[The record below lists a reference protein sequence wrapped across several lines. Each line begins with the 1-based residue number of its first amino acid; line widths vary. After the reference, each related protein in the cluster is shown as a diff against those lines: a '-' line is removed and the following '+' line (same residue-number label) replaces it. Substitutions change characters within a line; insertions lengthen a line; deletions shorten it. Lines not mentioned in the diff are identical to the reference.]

1 MNLRR
6 FLLFFTT
13 LWAGGLAIEV
23 DEYHQLGV
31 LARDHWAVVPQI
43 SAPLL
48 AFAAFL
54 VLTWPKRGTT
64 VLLVVACGLSIV
76 VGLVGPVL
84 HYASRGVTLS
94 AVLASG
100 SWLGEPPPLAPLEF
114 AAVGLLGLVP
124 AAWRNGGAFIVAPPG
139 RIAAT
144 CEGAAALLCLVAA
157 GLAIKIAPLPASIA
171 VYAALGIGT
180 LGYLVELTSKPVPVA
195 IAAGALAVVAV
206 LGVTYLRAHTA
217 APPVAA
223 PVSTA
228 GGGAVALGAQV
239 YQSNGCAACH
249 VVAGAG
255 GAVGPN
261 LTHIGGVR
269 TRAQLQTTIVRGAG
283 AMPGYP
289 NLTPAQ
295 LNALLDYL
303 QSLK

>member
-1 MNLRR
+1 MILRR

-23 DEYHQLGV
+23 DEYHQLVV
-31 LARDHWAVVPQI
+31 LARNHWAVVPQI

-64 VLLVVACGLSIV
+64 VLLVVACGISIV
-76 VGLVGPVL
+76 VGLIGPVL
-84 HYASRGVTLS
+84 HYASRGVSLS
-94 AVLASG
+94 AVLAQG

-114 AAVGLLGLVP
+114 AAVGLLGLAP
-124 AAWRNGGAFIVAPPG
+124 AAWRDGGAFIVAPPG

-157 GLAIKIAPLPASIA
+157 GFAITIAPIPASIL

-180 LGYLVELTSKPVPVA
+180 LGYLVELTAKPVPVA
-195 IAAGALAVVAV
+195 IAVGALAVVAV
-206 LGVTYLRAHTA
+206 LGVPYLRARTA
-217 APPVAA
+217 APPAAA

-228 GGGAVALGAQV
+228 GGGTVALGTQV
-239 YQSNGCAACH
+239 YQSNGCAGCH
-249 VVAGAG
+249 VVARTG

-261 LTHIGGVR
+261 LTHIGALR
-269 TRAQLQTTIVRGAG
+269 TRTQLQTVTVRGAG
-283 AMPGYP
+283 TMPGYP
-289 NLTPAQ
+289 ILTPAQ